1 MIVHSMASYNPAFA
15 ANSRPALK
23 KRIIVCC
30 DGTSQDELNLP
41 RPPSLLHTTL
51 GLFASSYT
59 AENRLREEQFI
70 HQDTGRNKPDLP
82 WYKQKL
88 YNFHAGKVKPPSNI
102 TLLARAIK
110 KTAIVHGEK
119 IPQIV
124 FYQPGIG
131 TTGLFFS
138 RFFQETMAK
147 DMGYK
152 VRQAYSYIVQNY
164 DEGDEIFLFGF
175 SRGAFTARS
184 VAGFIEWA
192 GVLQKEHMSHFDE
205 LWYEY
210 KSEGENSNHTRAERF
225 RVLDDPKRHFETRY
239 RNVNIRCVGV
249 FDTVAALGVPSL
261 RHVDDEDVPEAAREA
276 QAFFDVDLGEHVDY
290 AFQALALD
298 EHRRDFYPAVWK
310 ILKPEYYKARTK
322 NIPQVVEQ
330 TWFTGAHSDIGGS
343 YLIHG
348 LSDVTL
354 KWMVDNCDRNGL
366 LEFDHKFLESWY
378 QDSRP
383 AEQYLHTPHD
393 SSYSFGLRHVN
404 RHPGLFP
411 PSGEETE
418 DKDYMYI
425 RPSQQRLHQSVIER
439 LRMEGLRVIEG
450 RLHPEDTYL
459 ETCTT
464 LKKWGLDMSVL
475 IDRCSDSRGFIFP
488 PPEVEK
494 NPGGRAATASDGV

>member
-1 MIVHSMASYNPAFA
+1 MIRPQRLPTPFAINPQLARSFRTTIPLA
-15 ANSRPALK
+15 M

-30 DGTSQDELNLP
+30 DGTSKDDNANSADDTSA
-41 RPPSLLHTTL
+41 PSNIVLLSR
-51 GLFASSYT
+51 AISMVSYT
-59 AENRLREEQFI
+59 A
-70 HQDTGRNKPDLP
+70 
-82 WYKQKL
+82 
-88 YNFHAGKVKPPSNI
+88 
-102 TLLARAIK
+102 
-110 KTAIVHGEK
+110 

-124 FYQPGIG
+124 YYQPGVG
-131 TTGLFFS
+131 TADAGLLS
-138 RFFQETMAK
+138 RLAQSALGK
-147 DMGYK
+147 SLGYK
-152 VRQAYSYIVQNY
+152 VRSAYTFIVHNY
-164 DEGDEIFLFGF
+164 EPGDEIFLFGF
-175 SRGAFTARS
+175 SRGGFTARS

-192 GVLQKEHMSHFDE
+192 GVLRKTQMYMKDFDK
-205 LWYEY
+205 L
-210 KSEGENSNHTRAERF
+210 
-225 RVLDDPKRHFETRY
+225 VLDDPKRHFETRY